1 MNYLANV
8 FLNNNW
14 FIKMVT
20 IILLTII
27 LCVLVYVVSALS
39 LFLST
44 VLNLPGLIV
53 LAFLASVSIILLS
66 IVNNYKNLLNK

>member
-14 FIKMVT
+14 FIKMIT
-20 IILLTII
+20 IVLLTII

-53 LAFLASVSIILLS
+53 LAFLASVSIILLA
-66 IVNNYKNLLNK
+66 IVNKKEER

>member
-1 MNYLANV
+1 MQYLSRV

-14 FIKMVT
+14 MIKLIT
-20 IILLTII
+20 IVLLTIF
-27 LCVLVYVVSALS
+27 LSGMVYVIIALS

-53 LAFLASVSIILLS
+53 LALLASVSIILIS
-66 IVNNYKNLLNK
+66 VVTKEKEGK

>member
-20 IILLTII
+20 IILLTIV
-27 LCVLVYVVSALS
+27 LCGLVYVVSALS

-53 LAFLASVSIILLS
+53 LAFLASVSIILLA
-66 IVNNYKNLLNK
+66 IVNKKEDK